1 MDMLFMSQKVLNLLP
16 TAVVFTGANRPDK
29 AFDRSRDLSCRTWPR
44 LGRSIAIQKDRES
57 FDSNRLQPESYG
69 FSMALELARDRG
81 NGEPLSRQFRCK
93 NDPSSCVHVQSLLW
107 TVGYLRQQCGQRGL
121 RKFGQCDKWEPGF
134 TNATGRWRHKGAR
147 Q

>member
-107 TVGYLRQQCGQRGL
+107 TVGYLRQQCAFLQ
-121 RKFGQCDKWEPGF
+121 
-134 TNATGRWRHKGAR
+134 
-147 Q
+147 